1 MTIEEI
7 IKKWKD
13 RADSLSM
20 CDTDDPY
27 FAKEEI
33 RELIKDLEE
42 CEEKG
47 SCDLSGL

>member
-7 IKKWKD
+7 IKKWND

-33 RELIKDLEE
+33 RDFIKDIEEWLEE
-42 CEEKG
+42 QTK
-47 SCDLSGL
+47 